1 MLRVNKKQINIFM
14 ELIRPESMP
23 IVSLSLPDQM
33 VKAMDEIQQSVGF
46 AGRSELVRAA
56 IRLLLE
62 DTRDKNALSGRSSAV
77 VVVGHASADEDPVT
91 RLKHS
96 YGDIVKTHIHTRIS
110 QEDCIEVFV
119 LTGDGR
125 QIAAMAKGFERERKI
140 KSVRL
145 VRV

>member
-1 MLRVNKKQINIFM
+1 
-14 ELIRPESMP
+14 MP

-33 VKAMDEIQQSVGF
+33 VKAMDEIQDSVGF

-62 DTRDKNALSGRSSAV
+62 DTKDKNALTGRANAV

-96 YGDIVKTHIHTRIS
+96 YGDIVKTHIHCRIS

-119 LTGDGR
+119 LAGEGK
-125 QIAAMAKGFERERKI
+125 QISAMAKGFERERKI
-140 KSVRL
+140 KSVKL
-145 VRV
+145 LQV

>member
-1 MLRVNKKQINIFM
+1 
-14 ELIRPESMP
+14 MP

-46 AGRSELVRAA
+46 SGRSELVRAA

-62 DTRDKNALSGRSSAV
+62 DTRDKSAMTGKSNAV
-77 VVVGHASADEDPVT
+77 VVVGHASVDEEPVT

-96 YGDIVKTHIHTRIS
+96 YGDIVKTHIHCRIS

-119 LTGDGR
+119 LAGEGR
-125 QIAAMAKGFERERKI
+125 QISAMAKGFERERKI
-140 KSVRL
+140 KTVKL
-145 VRV
+145 LKV